1 MTSQKGRHWI
11 IGRDMMRLAVVRF
24 EWGRPAIL
32 GTFRTMIGMLDVD
45 AFAPAV
51 ALMLRDYVRIHAP
64 AGCRNAVE
72 QFEREAPDMYAQRIA
87 LAMYQSNA
95 VKQEGIRLVDESVGM
110 LIDGLTSRR
119 GTTRPLG

>member
-11 IGRDMMRLAVVRF
+11 IGPDMMRLAVVRF

-32 GTFRTMIGMLDVD
+32 GTFQTRTAIGMLDVD
-45 AFAPAV
+45 AFAPAI

-72 QFEREAPDMYAQRIA
+72 QFEREAPDKYAERVA

-110 LIDGLTSRR
+110 LIDGLTVGIRR
-119 GTTRPLG
+119 A